1 MPNTVFSLVEY
12 SAFNSMK
19 SKNTTN
25 HELTTKA
32 TNSFNHKL
40 TMFFMPGNW
49 QFSCHYFLKT
59 CCHSVL
65 SLTTILAET
74 FNPG

>member
-1 MPNTVFSLVEY
+1 MPNTVFSLEEY

-25 HELTTKA
+25 PELTTKA

-40 TMFFMPGNW
+40 TMFFMPGNR
-49 QFSCHYFLKT
+49 QFSCHYFLNT

-65 SLTTILAET
+65 SLTTIRADT